1 MFRGR
6 SFLTRANI
14 ILYILLEED
23 YFGGV
28 YRKKVPFLD
37 TLSLPVEADSGEKRS
52 RKEVI

>member
-1 MFRGR
+1 MLRGR

-14 ILYILLEED
+14 ILYILLEEV
-23 YFGGV
+23 FGGV